1 MIRQLKYHEIDF
13 GKYEKCLLE
22 SEQYKY
28 SAEKSYLDITS
39 KKNWELL
46 VYNDYEAVMPVPY
59 IKKMGLKIVVNPKLC
74 QQLGVFSES
83 DSVEINDLF
92 LKYFEKKYRIWYYAF
107 NDKNG
112 FSKHLKQRKNFLILP
127 DQYENVQKKYSP
139 KRKRKLRLDP
149 EVLEE
154 SQISND
160 VNFEEAKAF
169 IENNMVG
176 ADKKSDLADFI
187 RIFEAF
193 YREGS
198 LQFCAFYYQKKMINL
213 IAMHI
218 SSQSVTLLGTFNDK
232 NFVKMSGASVL
243 IDHAIK
249 NHIET
254 RIFDFEGSE
263 IPSVEEF
270 FRGFRPE
277 LRPYSV
283 IQNSKKKL
291 VKKNIVFKLNLF
303 LNKFISP
310 FIFVFNQKKSLKSNF
325 SRIAKKS

>member
-1 MIRQLKYHEIDF
+1 MIKRLKYHEIDF

-74 QQLGVFSES
+74 QQLGVFSQS

-112 FSKHLKQRKNFLILP
+112 FSKHLNQRKNFMILP
-127 DQYENVQKKYSP
+127 DLYENVQKKYSP

-176 ADKKSDLADFI
+176 ADKKSDLTDFI

-193 YREGS
+193 YREGL

-213 IAMHI
+213 IAMHV

-232 NFVKMSGASVL
+232 NFVKLSGASVL

-254 RIFDFEGSE
+254 KIFDFEGSE

-291 VKKNIVFKLNLF
+291 VKKILF
-303 LNKFISP
+303 LS
-310 FIFVFNQKKSLKSNF
+310 
-325 SRIAKKS
+325 

>member
-1 MIRQLKYHEIDF
+1 MIRRLKYHEIDF

-46 VYNDYEAVMPVPY
+46 VYNDYEAIMPVPY

-107 NDKNG
+107 NDKNC
-112 FSKHLKQRKNFLILP
+112 FSKQLKLRKNFLILP

-198 LQFCAFYYQKKMINL
+198 LQFCAFYYQKKLINL
-213 IAMHI
+213 IAMHV

-232 NFVKMSGASVL
+232 NFVKLSGASVL
-243 IDHAIK
+243 IDHTIK

-277 LRPYSV
+277 LRPYSA

-291 VKKNIVFKLNLF
+291 VKKILF
-303 LNKFISP
+303 LS
-310 FIFVFNQKKSLKSNF
+310 
-325 SRIAKKS
+325 

>member
-1 MIRQLKYHEIDF
+1 M
-13 GKYEKCLLE
+13 
-22 SEQYKY
+22 
-28 SAEKSYLDITS
+28 
-39 KKNWELL
+39 
-46 VYNDYEAVMPVPY
+46 
-59 IKKMGLKIVVNPKLC
+59 
-74 QQLGVFSES
+74 
-83 DSVEINDLF
+83 
-92 LKYFEKKYRIWYYAF
+92 
-107 NDKNG
+107 
-112 FSKHLKQRKNFLILP
+112 
-127 DQYENVQKKYSP
+127 
-139 KRKRKLRLDP
+139 DP

-176 ADKKSDLADFI
+176 ADKKSDLTDFI

-193 YREGS
+193 YREGL

-213 IAMHI
+213 IAMHV

-232 NFVKMSGASVL
+232 NFVKLSGASVL

-249 NHIET
+249 NYIET

-291 VKKNIVFKLNLF
+291 VKKILF
-303 LNKFISP
+303 LS
-310 FIFVFNQKKSLKSNF
+310 
-325 SRIAKKS
+325 